1 MSHREGQAALRV
13 RDVCMEEVGSELGGL
28 RRLPGLLPSGEIQE
42 KVFLAEGTA
51 CMETLRPELASD
63 GVSGTRA

>member
-1 MSHREGQAALRV
+1 M
-13 RDVCMEEVGSELGGL
+13 
-28 RRLPGLLPSGEIQE
+28 QE
-42 KVFLAEGTA
+42 KVFLAERTG